1 MRTKSTGPSCSFFLE
16 LRFHSFLLFL
26 GYSRS
31 MVRETSAEAFCKT
44 VSDFALE
51 YRATRNAI
59 LQKKEKEK
67 EKEREKDS
75 QNTPKL
81 KIRHHQSPSDVSN
94 GLKFT
99 NKGPKFFLHVLTV

>member
-1 MRTKSTGPSCSFFLE
+1 MQTKSTCPYVHFPLA

-59 LQKKEKEK
+59 LQQREKEKEK
-67 EKEREKDS
+67 ENEREKDS

-81 KIRHHQSPSDVSN
+81 KTRLQRSPSVSN
-94 GLKFT
+94 GS
-99 NKGPKFFLHVLTV
+99 NSHIRP